1 MAWLYHRSTTWRKV
15 VNFAG
20 ASPLYMAGFAVATV
34 GVFIFLGDRTMS
46 ATNGTRAE
54 ELMRERLRGR
64 NSVDGLIHVQ
74 AQRDRL
80 QVLLD
85 EVKERKEGE
94 RYKAALE

>member
-1 MAWLYHRSTTWRKV
+1 MAWLYHRSATWRKV
-15 VNFAG
+15 VSFAG
-20 ASPLYMAGFAVATV
+20 ASPLYMGGFAVATL
-34 GVFIFLGDRTMS
+34 GVSMFLGDRIMS

-54 ELMRERLRGR
+54 EVMRERLQSRH
-64 NSVDGLIHVQ
+64 SVDGLMHVQ